1 MHALGLWL
9 LIWATTDLKT
19 FTRFFKWVYPGLFLF
34 VFIVSI
40 PNQKGKWPSLAS
52 FYLFSSSLCRYLT
65 KCKYVISSLFYFM
78 STGKTT
84 KNYFNYLNLYYLS
97 QARDDQNFI
106 LLVLVILV
114 LSNGFV
120 KGWKNLSMHACMHA
134 CTYLPT

>member
-1 MHALGLWL
+1 MA
-9 LIWATTDLKT
+9 ANSCK
-19 FTRFFKWVYPGLFLF
+19 
-34 VFIVSI
+34 
-40 PNQKGKWPSLAS
+40 KWPFPVS
-52 FYLFSSSLCRYLT
+52 FYLFSSSLYLT

-120 KGWKNLSMHACMHA
+120 NGWKNLSMHACMHLP
-134 CTYLPT
+134 TYLPTYLSIYLSTYLPTYLLIRRILSHF